1 MDLVEQLSHES
12 VRLLIWGLMPR
23 AIGLIFII
31 VYASLWSQILPLI
44 GSRGIDPV
52 GLQFA
57 RIRADLPLLARL
69 RLNPSLLWL
78 ARGDVAL
85 RAYIAGGVLAA
96 CGMIYGGP
104 AAWFC
109 AFYCWAMWL
118 SLQFSLRTVFPWET
132 LLLEAGFLCLF
143 LPATETLPRLVAA
156 ELPHPLIPFMFQLL
170 IFRLLV
176 GFGRTKFMGIRRCD
190 WIYTREFLMN
200 MPLCTPLGWRLS
212 KLPDFVH
219 KSILGGIAF
228 VELVCPVL
236 ILLPGWPRLIGCA
249 GIVGQMIGIHLT
261 ANYATFNLLLTA
273 LCLCTLDVS
282 YSLLTVLAD
291 PAALVTAE
299 RLPFTLVAAFITLAT
314 PVYLIFN
321 TWFTYSF
328 LSWPAFERMPPGPM
342 RAFFALLRFVEP
354 LRIVNGYGVFHA
366 RAGPPWRWVTVV
378 EGSSDGRE
386 WKKYRYRHMMTDER
400 SRPRFIAPHHPRFD
414 YHSFYDAVGVD
425 GTGYLH
431 PVSYSNPYLLTPST
445 LHNRVMQRVLEPGS
459 PGARLFTDAPF
470 GDQPPR
476 LARVLL
482 YRFSPTTL
490 EERAQTGRH
499 WHILPI
505 GLHLPPT
512 ESDDRVWAR
521 WMPPPELFHAEAA
534 GWRRRARVCRGI
546 NERELCAFW
555 DDFLPFVKNT
565 AHAVSS
571 EDPFSW
577 SVLAPVQRA
586 LRRRYT
592 RDEVRE
598 FHLTLGRLTMILMAR
613 LDAVFSRPASN
624 FLRDVVGFRRRE
636 APELDP
642 FSALPATDPER
653 IWQALAAWPHGAL
666 RSRFHVWLAAQWLIL
681 DGGREA
687 WRRLAGR
694 DADIAG
700 TGEAL
705 RTEAWL
711 SRRARRSMSAAAHE
725 LGLELPML
733 LDAARTLNIAR
744 GMFLEGVVNYDMVAC
759 HASRLRVLYSFY
771 RYTPAPTGLFP
782 GVFEIMA
789 ELHDQP
795 ALCMMQGWGDETQD
809 VAVVNP
815 PRMIYGDD
823 EVSPPAHDE
832 RQDLMPATLSSSTD
846 E

>member
-1 MDLVEQLSHES
+1 MDYVLEQLSRES
-12 VRLLIWGLMPR
+12 VRLLVWGLMPR
-23 AIGLIFII
+23 AIGFTFLV

-57 RIRADLPLLARL
+57 RIREDLPLLARL

-85 RAYIAGGVLAA
+85 RAYVAAGMLGA
-96 CGMIYGGP
+96 CVMIYGGP
-104 AAWFC
+104 LAWFC

-143 LPATETLPRLVAA
+143 LPATETLPRLAAA

-170 IFRLLV
+170 IFRVLL
-176 GFGRTKFMGIRRCD
+176 GFGRTKFMGISRRD
-190 WIYTREFLMN
+190 WVYTRDFLMN
-200 MPLCTPLGWRLS
+200 MPLCTPIGWRVS

-219 KSILGGIAF
+219 RAILGGIAF

-236 ILLPGWPRLIGCA
+236 VLIPGWPRLIA
-249 GIVGQMIGIHLT
+249 GAAIVGQMIGIHAT
-261 ANYATFNLLLTA
+261 SNYATFNLLLGV

-282 YSLLTVLAD
+282 STLFTALSD
-291 PAALVTAE
+291 PSALITAE
-299 RLPFTLVAAFITLAT
+299 HLPFTLIAAFITLAT

-321 TWFTYSF
+321 TWFNYSF
-328 LSWPAFERMPPGPM
+328 LAWPAFERLPRGPV

-366 RAGPPWRWVTVV
+366 RAGPPLRWVTVV
-378 EGSSDGRE
+378 EGSNDGRE
-386 WKKYRYRHMMTDER
+386 WRKYRYRHMMTDEL

-431 PVSYSNPYLLTPST
+431 PISYSNPYLFTPST

-459 PGARLFTDAPF
+459 PGKELFTGTPF
-470 GDQPPR
+470 DNGPPR
-476 LARVLL
+476 HARVSL
-482 YRFSPTTL
+482 FCFTPATL
-490 EERAQTGRH
+490 EERAQCGRH
-499 WHILPI
+499 WRILPI
-505 GLHLPPT
+505 GPHLPVT
-512 ESDDRVWAR
+512 EANEDVWRR
-521 WMPPPELFHAEAA
+521 WMPPPELFHPEAP

-546 NERELCAFW
+546 NQEELCAFW

-565 AHAVSS
+565 ARALAPA
-571 EDPFSW
+571 DPYSW
-577 SVLAPVQRA
+577 SVLAPLQHA

-592 RDEVRE
+592 RDEVRA

-636 APELDP
+636 SPDLDP
-642 FSALPATDPER
+642 LSAPPDTDPER
-653 IWQALAAWPHGAL
+653 IWQALAAWPHGPL
-666 RSRFHVWLAAQWLIL
+666 RSRFHVWLAAQWVIL

-687 WRRLAGR
+687 WQRMAGS
-694 DADIAG
+694 DARIAG
-700 TGEAL
+700 TGADL
-705 RTEAWL
+705 RTEVSL
-711 SRRARRSMSAAAHE
+711 SRSARRSMSAAANE
-725 LGLELPML
+725 LGLELAGL
-733 LDAARTLNIAR
+733 LDVARTLNIAR

-782 GVFEIMA
+782 GVFEIIA

-795 ALCMMQGWGDETQD
+795 ALCMMQGWGEETQD
-809 VAVVNP
+809 VELVNP
-815 PRMIYGDD
+815 PRMIQTP
-823 EVSPPAHDE
+823 V
-832 RQDLMPATLSSSTD
+832 
-846 E
+846 